1 MGLRDEAAVDFQT
14 VGTGEECGCRLVV
27 ADLRM
32 KRVAIG
38 DWDVRRVGD
47 YRIEGRAGWQCV
59 EQIGFEETDAAGEAV
74 ARGVGDGYLER
85 GGGDVDGGD
94 LCMGKMVGERY
105 GDGARTGADVEN
117 FERCFVI
124 QFAEDGFDQV
134 FRVGAGDEDG
144 RCDAEREAVELLLA
158 GNVLDGFAGEAAGD
172 CGCVGSLF
180 GGGEGAVGVGVVGGA
195 GQPRD
200 VEQEGESVAVGV
212 VAEIFTSV
220 ELRGGAG
227 EGFAKRLG
235 SGRQGSSRSGFGAE
249 SPRSMTA
256 PGRAVIEHGAPGL
269 FGRLETDDISVRIG
283 DGDHVDARGFSAGA
297 GCAR

>member
-74 ARGVGDGYLER
+74 ARGVGDGYLEC

-94 LCMGKMVGERY
+94 LCMGKMVGERD

-134 FRVGAGDEDG
+134 FRFGAGDEDG

-180 GGGEGAVGVGVVGGA
+180 GGGEGAVGVGVEAAREMPAMWSRRRRASRWALSRRSSQASSCAVA
-195 GQPRD
+195 R
-200 VEQEGESVAVGV
+200 VRASRSVWGLVVRGVLGV
-212 VAEIFTSV
+212 VSE
-220 ELRGGAG
+220 RNPHD
-227 EGFAKRLG
+227 
-235 SGRQGSSRSGFGAE
+235 Q
-249 SPRSMTA
+249 
-256 PGRAVIEHGAPGL
+256 
-269 FGRLETDDISVRIG
+269 
-283 DGDHVDARGFSAGA
+283 
-297 GCAR
+297 